1 MADQQQFD
9 QTQSQQPEHGD
20 SSHIA
25 LSGADDPALAA
36 QMRQEAEA
44 AADAGAA
51 QALAEAQAASAAAQA
66 AERDAADQ
74 EQETERQSYDLGQEF
89 AQYAPQD
96 QQQQQ
101 QQQAGGSD
109 PSGRTFLTGV
119 DNASQAN
126 LQQAQQQQQQHQQQA
141 DHQSADANGGRMSDE
156 ELMYDTH
163 DTSQQRKQ
171 DVLARREFESRDA
184 RLSEPARFSP
194 HLCSIATVPCP
205 FRTAA
210 ATWSDR

>member
-9 QTQSQQPEHGD
+9 QSQQPDHDD

-25 LSGADDPALAA
+25 LSGADDPALTA

-89 AQYAPQD
+89 AQYAPQE

-126 LQQAQQQQQQHQQQA
+126 LQQAQQQQQQQQQA
-141 DHQSADANGGRMSDE
+141 DQQSTDANGGRMSDE
-156 ELMYDTH
+156 ELMYDT
-163 DTSQQRKQ
+163 QRHQ
-171 DVLARREFESRDA
+171 PAAQCAVLKGGRGA
-184 RLSEPARFSP
+184 
-194 HLCSIATVPCP
+194 
-205 FRTAA
+205 
-210 ATWSDR
+210 

>member
-1 MADQQQFD
+1 MADQQHQFD
-9 QTQSQQPEHGD
+9 QTQQSQQPDHDD
-20 SSHIA
+20 SSHIT

-89 AQYAPQD
+89 AQYAPQE

-109 PSGRTFLTGV
+109 PSRTFLTGV

-126 LQQAQQQQQQHQQQA
+126 LQQAQQQQQQQQQA
-141 DHQSADANGGRMSDE
+141 DQQPADANGGRMSDE
-156 ELMYDTH
+156 ELMYGTH
-163 DTSQQRKQ
+163 DTSQ
-171 DVLARREFESRDA
+171 RRSA
-184 RLSEPARFSP
+184 
-194 HLCSIATVPCP
+194 LC
-205 FRTAA
+205 
-210 ATWSDR
+210 